1 MKIIYSIFFSLTL
14 ACLVKAQSYSIYGS
28 VTDTLGKPLVNV
40 NVVVIGTGSGV
51 SSNEK
56 GEYLILGLFPGVY
69 GLEFSAVGYKRFRSD
84 SIIIKDRSIKIDVI
98 MWRQAI
104 ESEEVVITAGKYEQ
118 KKSALPV
125 SSEIIQGSEF
135 IEYNY
140 SNLADALRYIPG
152 VNMTEDQI
160 SIRGS
165 SGYSRGAGS
174 RALLAIDGLTFYT
187 GDTGETVWEMI
198 PVTELRRVEIIKGA
212 ASSLYG
218 SSAIGGVINGI
229 TRQISEK
236 PLTML
241 NAFYGFYD
249 KPYYK
254 EWDWS
259 GEHRPFN
266 GLTLSHS
273 NTFGKF
279 GFNLSFTR
287 LEDLSYRRDDFY
299 KKYTGFLKAVYNF
312 SSTSSITLLADTFNK
327 RAGNFLY
334 WKDSRNALVPPDVDN
349 NGRIETNRYLF
360 GIIYKNVLS
369 ENYFLNIKTSYYRN
383 NFKDNGTPSN
393 ESTSHLYR
401 GEVQLNT
408 GITDQIV
415 LTTGVEGNTVFVK
428 SNLFGNPNS
437 FGVGVYTVADI
448 NFDFP
453 LIASVGIRYDYSKLD
468 FLNGSGAVSP
478 KMGLNYKLYD
488 NLILRSSLGT
498 GFRAPTLAEAFTSTS
513 SGGITVKPNPNIKS
527 ESNTTFE
534 LGINYV
540 PFNFVK
546 LDFAAFRN
554 EYYNMIEP
562 GIDPSDGL
570 AVFSN
575 VLRARIEGFESNVS
589 TTFIPRMLDLEL
601 NYTYMWARDIE
612 KNVAL
617 KYRPRHL
624 FYSSLNFNKWNLHF
638 GIEFR
643 FWSKVEKI
651 DNELVDLGIVVDGEK
666 RVPVYVTDLNFG
678 YNLFS
683 IGLPVNVYL
692 NVKNLFNYNY
702 VELIG
707 NLRKIRNFTLGL
719 NLVI

>member
-1 MKIIYSIFFSLTL
+1 M
-14 ACLVKAQSYSIYGS
+14 
-28 VTDTLGKPLVNV
+28 
-40 NVVVIGTGSGV
+40 
-51 SSNEK
+51 
-56 GEYLILGLFPGVY
+56 
-69 GLEFSAVGYKRFRSD
+69 
-84 SIIIKDRSIKIDVI
+84 
-98 MWRQAI
+98 
-104 ESEEVVITAGKYEQ
+104 
-118 KKSALPV
+118 
-125 SSEIIQGSEF
+125 
-135 IEYNY
+135 
-140 SNLADALRYIPG
+140 
-152 VNMTEDQI
+152 
-160 SIRGS
+160 
-165 SGYSRGAGS
+165 
-174 RALLAIDGLTFYT
+174 
-187 GDTGETVWEMI
+187 
-198 PVTELRRVEIIKGA
+198 
-212 ASSLYG
+212 
-218 SSAIGGVINGI
+218 
-229 TRQISEK
+229 
-236 PLTML
+236 
-241 NAFYGFYD
+241 
-249 KPYYK
+249 
-254 EWDWS
+254 
-259 GEHRPFN
+259 
-266 GLTLSHS
+266 
-273 NTFGKF
+273 
-279 GFNLSFTR
+279 
-287 LEDLSYRRDDFY
+287 
-299 KKYTGFLKAVYNF
+299 
-312 SSTSSITLLADTFNK
+312 
-327 RAGNFLY
+327 
-334 WKDSRNALVPPDVDN
+334 
-349 NGRIETNRYLF
+349 
-360 GIIYKNVLS
+360 
-369 ENYFLNIKTSYYRN
+369 
-383 NFKDNGTPSN
+383 
-393 ESTSHLYR
+393 
-401 GEVQLNT
+401 
-408 GITDQIV
+408 
-415 LTTGVEGNTVFVK
+415 
-428 SNLFGNPNS
+428 
-437 FGVGVYTVADI
+437 GVYTVADV
-448 NFDFP
+448 NFHFP

-468 FLNGSGAVSP
+468 SLNGSGAVSP
-478 KMGLNYKLYD
+478 KIGLNYKLYD

-589 TTFIPRMLDLEL
+589 TTFIPCMLDLEL

-612 KNVAL
+612 KNIAL

-707 NLRKIRNFTLGL
+707 NLREIRNFTLGL
-719 NLVI
+719 NLAI